1 MVIESKIRMIKYWIK
16 LLRSRDNSLLK
27 FIYMK
32 QKEDLESNIDYNSL
46 NWAEK
51 IKQILDEI
59 NMTELGLSQNTTNI
73 SIHHIK
79 QRIIDIYHQTW
90 KSYVDESNCQ
100 HIVGTKVNSHKR
112 YILIKYIYA
121 NIK

>member
-1 MVIESKIRMIKYWIK
+1 
-16 LLRSRDNSLLK
+16 
-27 FIYMK
+27 MK
-32 QKEDLESNIDYNSL
+32 QNEDLESNINYYGL

-59 NMTELGLSQNTTNI
+59 GMADLWLTQNTTSI

-90 KSYVDESNCQ
+90 KNLC
-100 HIVGTKVNSHKR
+100 
-112 YILIKYIYA
+112 
-121 NIK
+121 

>member
-1 MVIESKIRMIKYWIK
+1 MVIEIRMIKYWIK

-32 QKEDLESNIDYNSL
+32 HKEDLEFNIDYNSL

-59 NMTELGLSQNTTNI
+59 NMTEIGLSQNTTHI

-79 QRIIDIYHQTW
+79 H
-90 KSYVDESNCQ
+90 
-100 HIVGTKVNSHKR
+100 H
-112 YILIKYIYA
+112 
-121 NIK
+121 